1 MRAANDEVDFVFIIG
16 GKYENRR
23 GSYTVLAVKRGKLA
37 VRYED
42 GTIAALDIEMQNR
55 IVNNIRRE
63 RSSQAYLV
71 RTDREKK
78 TTPTSTT
85 VDWNRYDLWNS
96 AIFSRFFGEGVSGR
110 LVYIDIDD
118 EDFSEMAPDHQ
129 TDTTPLEDFIHVLT
143 KTFDLR
149 RGHLIDRQFERL
161 SLWKST
167 GSPAPPPFIAALAF
181 FCLAAQKMR
190 GDKRFS
196 ASNYYDRLAQVLF
209 GVKYSDFQ
217 KDVLQS
223 GFQRASLLWEELEVW
238 LRGKNGL
245 CGLPSALPMYGL
257 SHVGYPI
264 SQALLRSNDREK
276 LAEFF
281 LEEGFNPGQE
291 VPPGDMG
298 RLMAPWVPKS
308 SLSQAAKTSWKNASA
323 RRRMAEFASLAL
335 GTWDGGHP
343 EAEQA
348 ERTTYSTPLAIEAS
362 LIRGPKP
369 RLLWGIV
376 FRLPPKTSVATF
388 EVDQDGKG
396 LPGDGKYIQSVTV
409 GQGLG
414 GRWSES
420 VAGVSIA
427 DFLVTS
433 VDMTARDTR
442 TRSIWQP
449 RKVIVLTWDDE
460 LKVFRSQR
468 HLEFGRRSMVL
479 VYETV
484 AHKVSGILAMSDAGG
499 MRRVPNSLG
508 VPKDWVLFQDIQ
520 LMRIPDTGEDPDL
533 YVLVPEIWSSVEWE
547 GGIALPGRKQWLP
560 SRMPTVRINS
570 IEEVHRL
577 LAKIHRKST
586 PDHTGETSDIPALE
600 AVGNALDINLAALNL
615 IDGVYGLTVTAH
627 RSGQGKRRH
636 TLAQQTFEVRSPN
649 SPLGLGPKTLS
660 YQSYSPYWTLSATST
675 TDIPD
680 ESTVT
685 ISGALIRPESD
696 LPTSTAEPPHSLA
709 STPEADYED
718 LMGPGQN
725 VHRTL
730 DGMSD
735 CFRGAHHYILPAVHS
750 IAGFYGSATGV
761 CKRCG
766 LKKKHPPFSWKNLS
780 TRKSTR
786 SQEKQSNEASTPQ
799 SDMLIMNAP
808 DMKLPDY
815 DGLLEACFTAGGGT
829 WSQFELL
836 ARQVSNDPVF
846 PYEAAQ
852 LLSALGH
859 VDLELDAAG
868 RRPNQWKVAP
878 CVLVTTANEHIYL
891 AGYRSPRLLEAI
903 EKAVKERGGI
913 LKAER
918 SKDGPTV
925 FRIIGIGEAS
935 LAAIVESVNRNE
947 GMRLH
952 IASRPGGS
960 IAVSLSPLRRI
971 LTYDREVP
979 LPHIAARFDVGRCYW
994 VTIGYAASDG
1004 LYRTN
1009 SMPRSYILKRG
1020 STSYEVSYRTG
1031 KHLAGAFSGRSL
1043 LAYDPQKEQ
1052 LVCPLGA
1059 QLPGLYERA
1068 VVLSSGLP
1076 PIIELA
1082 QAKVAYHQVPKDIAA
1097 SVWAAI
1103 YGDAPTKN

>member
-1 MRAANDEVDFVFIIG
+1 MFVIG
-16 GKYENRR
+16 GTYENRQGR
-23 GSYTVLAVKRGKLA
+23 YTVLAVKRRKLA

-42 GTIAALDIEMQNR
+42 GTTATLDIEMQNR

-63 RSSQAYLV
+63 RSSQAYSV
-71 RTDREKK
+71 RSDREKR
-78 TTPTSTT
+78 TAPTSTT
-85 VDWNRYDLWNS
+85 VVWNRYDLWNR
-96 AIFSRFFGEGVSGR
+96 AIFDRFFSEGVSGR
-110 LVYIDIDD
+110 LVYIDMDD
-118 EDFSEMAPDHQ
+118 EEVAKVAPDYQ
-129 TDTTPLEDFIHVLT
+129 ADTTPFEDYIHALT
-143 KTFDLR
+143 QTFDLR
-149 RGHLIDRQFERL
+149 RWHLLDRHFERL
-161 SLWKST
+161 SLWKGT
-167 GSPAPPPFIAALAF
+167 GSPAPPPFIAALSF
-181 FCLAAQKMR
+181 FCLAAQRMR
-190 GDKRFS
+190 GDKKFA
-196 ASNYYDRLAQVLF
+196 ASNYYDRLAQALF
-209 GVKYSDFQ
+209 GVKYSDYQ
-217 KDVLQS
+217 KGALQS
-223 GFQRASLLWEELEVW
+223 GFQRAYLLWEELDVW
-238 LRGKNGL
+238 LRGKDGL
-245 CGLPSALPMYGL
+245 YGLPSALPMYGL

-264 SQALLRSNDREK
+264 SQALLRSSDRER

-281 LEEGFNPGQE
+281 WEEGFNPGQD

-308 SLSQAAKTSWKNASA
+308 SLSQAAKTSWNNASA

-335 GTWDGGHP
+335 GTWDGAHP
-343 EAEQA
+343 ETEQA
-348 ERTTYSTPLAIEAS
+348 ERTTYSTPLAIEAR
-362 LIRGPKP
+362 LIKGPKP
-369 RLLWGIV
+369 RMLWGIV

-388 EVDQDGKG
+388 EVDQYGKG
-396 LPGDGKYIQSVTV
+396 LPSDGNYIQSVKV
-409 GQGLG
+409 EPGLG
-414 GRWSES
+414 GRWSEP
-420 VAGVSIA
+420 VTGVSIA

-433 VDMTARDTR
+433 VDMTARGSK

-449 RKVIVLTWDDE
+449 RKVIVLSWDDE
-460 LKVFRSQR
+460 HKLYRSQR

-479 VYETV
+479 AYEAV
-484 AHKVSGILAMSDAGG
+484 ANKVSGILAMSDAGG

-520 LMRIPDTGEDPDL
+520 LMRIPDTGKDPDL

-547 GGIALPGRKQWLP
+547 GGIALPGRRQWLP
-560 SRMPTVRINS
+560 SRMPTVKINS

-600 AVGNALDINLAALNL
+600 AEGNALDINLAALNL

-627 RSGQGKRRH
+627 RSGQGKRVP

-649 SPLGLGPKTLS
+649 SPLGLGPKALS
-660 YQSYSPYWTLSATST
+660 YQSYSPYWTLSATSA

-696 LPTSTAEPPHSLA
+696 LPTSTVEPPHSLA
-709 STPEADYED
+709 STAEADYED
-718 LMGPGQN
+718 FMGPGQN

-730 DGMSD
+730 DGMAD

-859 VDLELDAAG
+859 VDLELDAGG

-903 EKAVKERGGI
+903 EKAAKERGGI

-918 SKDGPTV
+918 SKDGPIV

-952 IASRPGGS
+952 IASRPDSS
-960 IAVSLSPLRRI
+960 IAVYLSPLRRI
-971 LTYDREVP
+971 LTEDREIP
-979 LPHIAARFDVGRCYW
+979 LPHIAARFDVGRSYW
-994 VTIGYAASDG
+994 VTVGYAASDG

-1020 STSYEVSYRTG
+1020 PTSYEVSYRTG

-1043 LAYDPQKEQ
+1043 LAYDPQKE
-1052 LVCPLGA
+1052 LLLCPLGA

-1076 PIIELA
+1076 PTIELT
-1082 QAKVAYHQVPKDIAA
+1082 QSKVAYHQVPKDIAS